1 MAQPLRAKS
10 PTLIV
15 GLAGG
20 TASGKTTLAKRISAR
35 IGSNCLLISHDLY
48 YLDVP
53 DPKAHNYD
61 APAALD
67 NDLLAAHLDLLA
79 QGKAAPLPIY
89 DFKTHSRTKEVN
101 WVEPAPI
108 VLLEGILILAIERL
122 RMRCDWT
129 AFVHAPSELRLAR
142 RIERDR
148 LQRGRSR
155 SQVLD
160 QYEKTVRP
168 MHELHVAPSALGVD
182 LNLNGAGNIDEEENK
197 LLRAI
202 QGLLKH

>member
-1 MAQPLRAKS
+1 MAQPPRASS

-20 TASGKTTLAKRISAR
+20 TASGKTTLAKRIAAR
-35 IGSNCLLISHDLY
+35 FGSRCLLISHDLY
-48 YLDVP
+48 YLDVA
-53 DPKAHNYD
+53 DPRAHNYD

-67 NDLLAAHLDLLA
+67 NELLAAHLDLLA
-79 QGKAAPLPIY
+79 QGSAAPLPVY
-89 DFKTHSRTKEVN
+89 DFSTHSRTQAVN

-122 RMRCDWT
+122 RERCDWT
-129 AFVHAPSELRLAR
+129 AFVHAPSEVRLAR
-142 RIERDR
+142 RIERDMA
-148 LQRGRSR
+148 QRGRSR
-155 SQVLD
+155 TEVLE

-182 LNLNGAGNIDEEENK
+182 LNLNGAGKLEEEEDK
-197 LLRAI
+197 LYQSI
-202 QGLLKH
+202 QGLLKR